1 MSFAKKGAEWRE
13 ARPKCRPAEV
23 ARRYP
28 PRAPVARKIPPL
40 PSPPPRPARIRRTQ
54 GGAAQAAHGPAKPTT
69 IDEEEGRRGQGSAMV
84 TTKPRAV
91 AWAKAVLRWLA
102 EGGAQV
108 RQRVWFWRCFAEQL
122 CKNRAASTSF
132 RLSLFAAHL

>member
-1 MSFAKKGAEWRE
+1 MPAGRSGAPIPSTSSRC
-13 ARPKCRPAEV
+13 AQNPTLALSS
-23 ARRYP
+23 AQAGAHAQNTGRRQKP
-28 PRAPVARKIPPL
+28 E
-40 PSPPPRPARIRRTQ
+40 
-54 GGAAQAAHGPAKPTT
+54 AAHGPAKPTT

-108 RQRVWFWRCFAEQL
+108 RHRVWFWRCFAEQL
-122 CKNRAASTSF
+122 CKNDPFDAAINDKHIDL
-132 RLSLFAAHL
+132 LSSLYD